1 MTSRMAPLSQE
12 HIDSR
17 NASFWSELCG
27 SGLARALGI
36 TEHSPHSLRKFDEA
50 YLGFYPYLR
59 RYVESDELAG
69 ARVLEIGLGY
79 GTLGQLLAS
88 RGCRYYGLDIAET
101 PVTVMRYR
109 LSLLGEG
116 NGEDRVRQGSALA
129 IPFDDGLFDHVYSI
143 GCLHHTGNLTR
154 AIAEV
159 HRVLKPGGS
168 ALIMLYNKYSWRQLV
183 SVSPWARLR
192 TAWSRGGATDDRQF
206 GAQMRA
212 RYDGNAKGEDPPH
225 TDYVSRTEVRRLFS
239 RFRHVGIESQNCDP
253 LVWRGR
259 ILATREQLLGSFG
272 RLLGLDLYIRGRK

>member
-1 MTSRMAPLSQE
+1 MTVPMTSASQAQ
-12 HIDSR
+12 IDSR

-36 TEHSPHSLRKFDEA
+36 TEHSPDSLRKFDEA

-69 ARVLEIGLGY
+69 VRVLEIGLGY

-101 PVTVMRYR
+101 SVDVMRYR
-109 LSLLGEG
+109 LALLGEAH
-116 NGEDRVRQGSALA
+116 GEDRVRLGSALA
-129 IPFDDGLFDHVYSI
+129 IPFDDGQFDYVYSI
-143 GCLHHTGNLTR
+143 GCLHHTGNLAG
-154 AIAEV
+154 AIDEV
-159 HRVLKPGGS
+159 HRVLKPEGR
-168 ALIMLYNKYSWRQLV
+168 ALVMLYNKYSWRQLA

-192 TAWSRGGATDDRQF
+192 AACSRGGAVGDLKF
-206 GAQMRA
+206 LAQMRA

-225 TDYVSRTEVRRLFS
+225 TDYVSRTEVRRLFH
-239 RFRHVGIESQNCDP
+239 RFRHVSIESRNCDP

-259 ILATREQLLGSFG
+259 VLATREQLLGSLG
-272 RLLGLDLYIRGRK
+272 RLLGLDLYIRVRK

>member
-1 MTSRMAPLSQE
+1 MTSPVVPLSQA
-12 HIDSR
+12 HIDAR

-36 TEHSPHSLRKFDEA
+36 TEHSPDSLRKFDEA

-59 RYVESDELAG
+59 RYVESEALAG

-101 PVTVMRYR
+101 PVAVMRYR

-129 IPFDDGLFDHVYSI
+129 IPFDDGSFDHVYSI
-143 GCLHHTGNLTR
+143 GCLHHTGNLAR

-159 HRVLKPGGS
+159 HRVLKPGGK
-168 ALIMLYNKYSWRQLV
+168 ALVMLYNKYSWRQLA

-192 TAWSRGGATDDRQF
+192 AACSRGGAMGDPRF
-206 GAQMRA
+206 LARMRA
-212 RYDGNAKGEDPPH
+212 RYDGNAKGEEPPH

-239 RFRHVGIESQNCDP
+239 RFRQVRIESQNCDP

-259 ILATREQLLGSFG
+259 ILATREQLLDNVG
-272 RLLGLDLYIRGRK
+272 RLLGLDLYIRVQK